1 MSDQPATAEND
12 VSPAFSLREFR
23 FLQDYQ
29 AVLALWSQAGPGIHV
44 GRSDKPE
51 EIAKK
56 LQRDPDLFLVA
67 EQDGRI
73 VGSVLGGFDGRRGV
87 VYHLAVAQAARRLG
101 IGDALMTELEN
112 RLRQKGCIRSYLLV
126 TRDNEDA
133 MRFYEK
139 RDWQRMDTLFAYGK
153 DL

>member
-67 EQDGRI
+67 EADGRLI
-73 VGSVLGGFDGRRGV
+73 GSVIGGFDGRRGMI
-87 VYHLAVAQAARRLG
+87 YHLAVAVEYRQRGIGAALMDEVERRLK
-101 IGDALMTELEN
+101 A
-112 RLRQKGCIRSYLLV
+112 KGCVKSYLLV
-126 TRDNEDA
+126 VEGNEDA
-133 MRFYEK
+133 ARFYEK
-139 RDWQRMDTLFAYGK
+139 RGWQAMNVTIMGK
-153 DL
+153 EF